1 MAGPAESVVAAA
13 RRLITNLIASGETRL
28 RLAVVEWEAERDRML
43 TMLLLAGAG
52 LITLSFA
59 LGMLILLVVVM
70 YWEDNRLLAIAIC
83 AAVLFVISG
92 GFILSAKRVAK
103 RRKLMAATL
112 NNLERDRQALEPSHD

>member
-13 RRLITNLIASGETRL
+13 RRLISNLIATGETRL

-52 LITLSFA
+52 LIMLSFA
-59 LGMLILLVVVM
+59 VGMLILLIVVM

-83 AAVLFVISG
+83 SAILFVISA
-92 GFILSAKRVAK
+92 GFIISAKRVAK

-112 NNLERDRQALEPSHD
+112 NNLDRDRQALEPSHD